1 MQRAPAD
8 IESLYAELSGRLQ
21 QLVRL
26 GVRAPDP
33 LIEDACQFA
42 WMRFVFL
49 SDHVRHDAALS
60 WLVKTAIHEAFK
72 LIRRERRELS
82 LDAMLEQA
90 PEALAGCPEPS
101 PEDLV
106 ERRERLETIRALP
119 ERQQRLVWLRGL
131 GLSYSEMA
139 LHTGC
144 TPRTVERQLFRAGQ
158 RLRETASV

>member
-1 MQRAPAD
+1 MHQASAD
-8 IESLYAELSGRLQ
+8 IESLYAELSGRVQ
-21 QLVRL
+21 QIVRHA
-26 GVRAPDP
+26 VHAPEP

-82 LDAMLEQA
+82 LEAVLEQT
-90 PEALAGCPEPS
+90 PEPLLRRPPPS

-139 LHTGC
+139 RHTGC
-144 TPRTVERQLFRAGQ
+144 TPRTVERQLFHAGQ
-158 RLRETASV
+158 HLRETASI